1 MGKIICVV
9 LVGFFVWWLFM
20 MDTATECKARWDGTF
35 PAKYSA
41 VGGCRINVPGEGWIE
56 ELKNTREN

>member
-9 LVGFFVWWLFM
+9 LVWFFVWWLYM
-20 MDTATECKARWDGTF
+20 MDTATECKARWEGIF
-35 PAKYSA
+35 LAKYSA
-41 VGGCRINVPGEGWIE
+41 VDGCRINVPGEGWIE